1 MNNRRAGLYSLWLLS
16 LLVCAPAAHAQWAV
30 VDVGA
35 IAQLIQQVQLL
46 EQELTT
52 AQNEL
57 TSSEQTFRSMTGDR
71 GMESLLGGV
80 VRNYLPTTSADLQS
94 LLAGSAGSSGT
105 LAGTMQTLI
114 GQNALLSDQQ
124 IAQLA
129 PAASFLESV
138 RRTTALAQALDAQAL
153 SNSSG
158 RFASLEQ
165 LIAAIGGAA
174 DQKAILDLGAR
185 ISAEQ
190 TLVTNEQTK
199 LAVLQRAME
208 SQRWSDRLREREQI
222 VALHG
227 QFDARFEP
235 VP

>member
-1 MNNRRAGLYSLWLLS
+1 MSTRRTGFHSLWLLA
-16 LLVCAPAAHAQWAV
+16 LLACAPAAHAQWAV

-35 IAQLIQQVQLL
+35 IAQLLQQVQLL
-46 EQELTT
+46 EQELAT
-52 AQNEL
+52 AQSEL
-57 TSSEQTFRSMTGDR
+57 TTSEQTFRSMTGDR
-71 GMESLLGGV
+71 GMEGLLGGV
-80 VRNYLPTTSADLQS
+80 VRNYLPTTSGDLQS
-94 LLAGSAGSSGT
+94 LLAGNGGAWGT

-114 GQNALLSDQQ
+114 GQNAVLSAQQ

-129 PAASFLESV
+129 PAASFLQAV
-138 RRTTALAQALDAQAL
+138 RRTTALAQALDGQAL

-158 RFASLEQ
+158 RFGSLEQ
-165 LIAAIGGAA
+165 LIGAIGSAS
-174 DQKAILDLGAR
+174 DEKAILDLGAR

-199 LAVLQRAME
+199 LAVLQSAME

-227 QFDARFEP
+227 QFGTRFEP
-235 VP
+235 AP